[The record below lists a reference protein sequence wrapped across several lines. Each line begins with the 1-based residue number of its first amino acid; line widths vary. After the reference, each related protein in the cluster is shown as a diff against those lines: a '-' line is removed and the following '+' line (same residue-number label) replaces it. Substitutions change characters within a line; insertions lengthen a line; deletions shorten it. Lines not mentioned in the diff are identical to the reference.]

1 MEGNAEL
8 IKAVQALNYS
18 TRNIS
23 DIFKEQLQFANS
35 AALPGL
41 GSTMKPSCGKD
52 LALNE
57 TIPFC
62 SDAS

>member
-1 MEGNAEL
+1 MEGSAEL

-18 TRNIS
+18 KNIS
-23 DIFKEQLQFANS
+23 DKFKEQLQFANS
-35 AALPGL
+35 IALLGV

-52 LALNE
+52 FAFNE

-62 SDAS
+62 SNAS

>member
-18 TRNIS
+18 PGNIS
-23 DIFKEQLQFANS
+23 DKCKEQLQFANTT
-35 AALPGL
+35 ALLGL
-41 GSTMKPSCGKD
+41 GSTMKPSCGED
-52 LALNE
+52 LAFNE

-62 SDAS
+62 SGAS

>member
-23 DIFKEQLQFANS
+23 DKFKERLQFANS
-35 AALPGL
+35 TALLGL

-52 LALNE
+52 LAFNE